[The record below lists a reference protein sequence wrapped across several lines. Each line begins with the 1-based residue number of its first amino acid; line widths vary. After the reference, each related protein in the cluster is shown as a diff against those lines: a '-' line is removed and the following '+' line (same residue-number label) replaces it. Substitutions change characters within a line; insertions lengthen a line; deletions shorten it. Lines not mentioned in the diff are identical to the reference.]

1 MADTVLKTR
10 FIPPQLQEDVWIG
23 EELEKKMAESGDYP
37 LTMIT
42 AGPGCGKTTLLAG
55 YFKGRDNFAWYSL
68 DEFDEDPGV
77 FLRNLLAAVSYDR
90 GDLSYEAHNHL
101 QNVGEQT
108 GKLQSALDLFL
119 NELLENLQNDYYLI
133 LDDIHLLSEGQRV
146 ITLLNYLISNLPPR
160 FHIILAGRYQP
171 EFPDLLNWQ
180 LKNRVHIIDGED
192 FALSENEIKE
202 FLELRHG
209 CKPGPEQAN
218 KIYSITEGW
227 TMAVD
232 LLGRSVDCSRDGALR
247 KLAAAPG
254 DSLEIIFAYL
264 TDEVMSD
271 LTPSEKD
278 FLYKTSF
285 LQEINTRVCQRLSPQ
300 QLDGVELMERLA
312 EHSLFVKKYSSD
324 QYRFHH
330 LFRDFLQNRAEQEYS
345 PEDMHNQAAD
355 IMEDMEKN
363 RWVIYHLLQAEAY
376 GRAAEKILKCADSLL
391 QAGQVEVLQGFL
403 DEIPEE
409 IFHKNP
415 RLFLH
420 QGDIYRIKNDFNG
433 ALTLYREAEDHLTQ
447 NPRNR
452 AEEDREGDES
462 FRLEVLKRLALVYLD
477 TVQPNL
483 ADEYLQ
489 KVEKIRLEDSSQ
501 SEAELLRLMAENKI
515 NEGHFEEA
523 EKYRRKAEQISQDIE
538 LENNLGGRVQLR
550 TGRLKQALTTLDDEE
565 QKREGSAWNMPR
577 SHRETV
583 LLRSLIYSFLG
594 RSQKAL
600 DQAERGLE
608 LVQDFTSPFTEAV
621 ARMRRGHALQ
631 LRDGYSADEARSSY
645 QRALNILE
653 EIDLRRGRCEPLM
666 GLALLEA
673 FYGDRN
679 LGERYAREGKTIARE
694 AGDEWLKALLSIA
707 LGINR
712 FQQDKLVRARE
723 DLQAA
728 RRVSQDTYD
737 LYSRAICNYWLTI
750 INHQEDKHYRCQ
762 VTLHELLD
770 LLSDNDLMELIE
782 QKTLFTARDPDRI
795 VPVLL
800 SARDGDDNSP
810 VGGMEQVLSSLLAE
824 LGYSGLERHPGYT
837 LRISAFGRC
846 QFYRGWEE
854 ISADEWQREKARR
867 LLLLFLVHRGE
878 MISRD
883 RICSILWPDSDLE
896 SARSNFKVTLNSLKK
911 TLEPDREPRQ
921 DPYFINRRK
930 GYYGLNEE
938 ASYYYD
944 VEEFERLISRGKGE
958 ELPSEAVEYF
968 QKAVDLYQGDF
979 LAEETYL
986 DFVREERE
994 SLRNKYLTAQNRIIE
1009 HFFQREKY
1017 ERCIE
1022 HCNQALKIDICWE
1035 RAYYFLM
1042 RCYRALGRRTMA
1054 LKTYSRCRQILQE
1067 RMDLKPGRKIEE
1079 LRDKL
1084 KS

>member
-1 MADTVLKTR
+1 MADTILKTR

-55 YFKGRDNFAWYSL
+55 YFTGRDNFAWYSL

-90 GDLSYEAHNHL
+90 EDLSYEAHNHL
-101 QNVGEQT
+101 QNMSEQT
-108 GKLQSALDLFL
+108 GKLQSTLDLFL
-119 NELLENLQNDYYLI
+119 NELLENLQEDYYLI
-133 LDDIHLLSEGQRV
+133 LDDVHLLSEGERV
-146 ITLLNYLISNLPPR
+146 INLLNYLISNLPPR
-160 FHIILAGRYQP
+160 FHIILSGRFQP

-180 LKNRVHIIDGED
+180 LKNRVHIIDGDD
-192 FALSENEIKE
+192 FSLSEDEIKE
-202 FLELRHG
+202 FLEFRHG
-209 CKPGPEQAN
+209 CRPGAEQVS
-218 KIYSITEGW
+218 KIYSISEGW
-227 TMAVD
+227 IMAVD
-232 LLGRSVDCSRDGALR
+232 LMGRNVDCSRDEAMR
-247 KLAAAPG
+247 ELAAGPG

-264 TDEVMSD
+264 TDEVMAD
-271 LTPSEKD
+271 LKTSAKE
-278 FLYKTSF
+278 FLFKTSF
-285 LQEINTRVCQRLSPQ
+285 LQEINTKVCQRLSPQ
-300 QLDGVELMERLA
+300 ELDGVELMERLA

-330 LFRDFLQNRAEQEYS
+330 LFRDFLRERAEQKFK
-345 PEDMHNQAAD
+345 PEDMHIQAAN
-355 IMEDMEKN
+355 IMGDMEKN
-363 RWVIYHLLQAEAY
+363 RWVIHHLLQAEAY
-376 GRAAEKILKCADSLL
+376 GRAAEKILKSVDSFMEN
-391 QAGQVEVLQGFL
+391 GQIEVLQGFL

-409 IFHKNP
+409 IFNKNP

-420 QGDIYRIKNDFNG
+420 LGDIYRLKNDFNG
-433 ALTLYREAEDHLTQ
+433 ALALYRGAEDHLS
-447 NPRNR
+447 RER
-452 AEEDREGDES
+452 SEEEKEGDDS

-489 KVEKIRLEDSSQ
+489 KVEKIKFADSSQ
-501 SEAELLRLMAENKI
+501 GEAEMLRLMAENKI

-538 LENNLGGRVQLR
+538 LENNLGSRVQLR
-550 TGRLKQALTTLDDEE
+550 TGRLKQALTTLDYEE
-565 QKREGSAWNMPR
+565 QKGGSSAWNMPR

-594 RSQKAL
+594 ANQRAL
-600 DQAERGLE
+600 EQAERGLE

-631 LRDGYSADEARSSY
+631 LRDGYSADEARRAY
-645 QRALNILE
+645 QRALSILK
-653 EIDLRRGRCEPLM
+653 EIELRRGRCEPLM
-666 GLALLEA
+666 GLALLET

-694 AGDEWLKALLSIA
+694 AGDEWLKGLLSIA

-723 DLQAA
+723 DLQEAL
-728 RRVSQDTYD
+728 RVSQNTYD
-737 LYSRAICNYWLTI
+737 VFSRAICNYWLAI
-750 INHQEDKHYRCQ
+750 INHQEDKTYRCQ
-762 VTLHELLD
+762 MTMHELLD
-770 LLSDNDLMELIE
+770 LLSDNDLMELLKR
-782 QKTLFTARDPDRI
+782 KTLFTARDPDRI

-800 SARDGDDNSP
+800 SARDGDGSSSFED
-810 VGGMEQVLSSLLAE
+810 MDQVLSSILAE
-824 LGYSGLERHPGYT
+824 LGYSGLDRHPGYT

-854 ISADEWQREKARR
+854 ISGDEWQREKARR
-867 LLLLFLVHRGE
+867 LMLLFLVHRGE

-921 DPYFINRRK
+921 APYFINRRK
-930 GYYGLNEE
+930 NHYGFNEN

-944 VEEFERLISRGKGE
+944 VEEFENLIARGKKE
-958 ELPSEAVEYF
+958 ELASEAVEHF
-968 QKAVDLYQGDF
+968 QKAVDLYQDDF
-979 LAEETYL
+979 LSEEIYL

-994 SLRNKYLTAQNRIIE
+994 NLRNKYLTAQNQIIE
-1009 HFFQREKY
+1009 QFFQREKY

-1035 RAYYFLM
+1035 RAYYYLM
-1042 RCYRALGRRTMA
+1042 RCYRALERRTMA
-1054 LKTYSRCRQILQE
+1054 LKTYSRCREILQE
-1067 RMDLKPGRKIEE
+1067 RMDLKPGPKIVE
-1079 LRDKL
+1079 LYEKL
-1084 KS
+1084 KT